1 MTDMQ
6 SSDRVVSDYGSEQR
20 GVNTTTQAV
29 ADPVTG
35 ATTRSTTTRA
45 WSGRSPGV
53 EFVWLIVG
61 IVVAFLAFDFV
72 LHATGANS
80 VGFAAFV
87 FSVGKVL
94 AAPFAGIFKTTYA
107 NRGSLLI
114 WADVLAMFVY
124 ALIGMVITKLVMMAT
139 ARGATRA

>member
-6 SSDRVVSDYGSEQR
+6 SSDQVVSDYGSEQR
-20 GVNTTTQAV
+20 GVNTTSQAV

-35 ATTRSTTTRA
+35 ATTRRTTTRA

-87 FSVGKVL
+87 FSVGKAL

-107 NRGSLLI
+107 TRGSLLV

-124 ALIGMVITKLVMMAT
+124 ALLGMVITKIVMMAT

>member
-6 SSDRVVSDYGSEQR
+6 SSDQVVSDYGSEQR
-20 GVNTTTQAV
+20 GVNTTSQAV

-35 ATTRSTTTRA
+35 ATTRRTTTRA

-87 FSVGKVL
+87 FSVGKAL

-107 NRGSLLI
+107 TRGSLLI

-124 ALIGMVITKLVMMAT
+124 ALLGVVITKVVMMAT

>member
-6 SSDRVVSDYGSEQR
+6 SSDQVVSDYGSEQR

-35 ATTRSTTTRA
+35 ATTRRTTTRA

-87 FSVGKVL
+87 FSVGKAL
-94 AAPFAGIFKTTYA
+94 AAPFAGIFKTTNA
-107 NRGSLLI
+107 TRGSLLV

-124 ALIGMVITKLVMMAT
+124 ALLGMVITKIVMMAT

>member
-6 SSDRVVSDYGSEQR
+6 SSDQVVSDYGSEQR

-35 ATTRSTTTRA
+35 ATTRRTTTRA

-87 FSVGKVL
+87 FSVGKAL

-107 NRGSLLI
+107 TRGSLLV

-124 ALIGMVITKLVMMAT
+124 ALLGMVITKIVMMAT